1 MNRRTFVQSAAA
13 FAAAT
18 QARPILGA
26 NDRVNLCVVGVGG
39 RGRDHIQYFSDLPN
53 LRIAAVVDVNQAAR
67 ERAEAL
73 VNKLQGHKPKLYS
86 DMREAFDSKDINAV
100 STATPNHWHALT
112 TIWACQAG
120 KDIYAEKPASHDIY
134 EGKQMIAAARKYDR
148 IVQTG
153 SQSRSIAHKR
163 EAIQMLRE
171 GVVGDI
177 YMVRGLC
184 YRRRNSIGHTPEEP
198 PPPGLDWPFFLG
210 PAPMRPYTKNRFAYN
225 WHWFWDTGNGD
236 IGNQGVHEM
245 DISRWALGLG
255 PDDTP
260 IRATSSGGKFVWQ
273 DDQETPNT
281 QQALFDFPGKEI
293 YFDVRNLDTNV
304 ELPAVMGKSVVGNL
318 IFGSKGVMCLH
329 PEGVQVYIGD
339 EREKTVDNKYQEER
353 VWDPRPHMQNF
364 LDAVRA
370 KDRSKLHA
378 EIADGVAS
386 AALCHYANASYRLNR
401 VIQVDPKTGMAAGD
415 READKLL
422 ERRGRSPYQIPEKV

>member
-26 NDRVNLCVVGVGG
+26 NDTVNLAVVGVGG

-53 LRIAAVVDVNQAAR
+53 LKITAIVDVNQAAR

-73 VNKLQGHKPKLYS
+73 VNKLQGHKPKLYT
-86 DMREAFDSKDINAV
+86 DMREAYDSKDVDAV
-100 STATPNHWHALT
+100 TTATPNHWHALT

-120 KDIYAEKPASHDIY
+120 KHIYAEKPASHDIY
-134 EGKQMIAAARKYDR
+134 EGKQMVAAARKYDR
-148 IVQTG
+148 VVQTG
-153 SQSRSIAHKR
+153 SQSRSIGHKR
-163 EAIQMLRE
+163 EAMQMLRE
-171 GVVGDI
+171 GVIGDV

-184 YRRRNSIGHTPEEP
+184 FRRRSSIGHTPEETP
-198 PPPGLDWPFFLG
+198 PAGVDWDFFLG
-210 PAPMRPYTKNRFAYN
+210 PAPMRAYTKNRFDYN

-245 DISRWALGLG
+245 DISRWALDLK
-255 PDDTP
+255 PDELPT
-260 IRATSSGGKFVWQ
+260 RATSSGGKFVWQ
-273 DDQETPNT
+273 DDQETPNM
-281 QQALFDFPGKEI
+281 QQAMFDYPGREI
-293 YFDVRNLDTNV
+293 VFDVRNLDTNV

-318 IFGSKGVMCLH
+318 IFGSKGLMVLH
-329 PEGVQVYIGD
+329 PEGVQVYMGD
-339 EREKTVDNKYQEER
+339 EREKTVDEKYREER

-370 KDRSKLHA
+370 NDRSKLHA
-378 EIADGVAS
+378 EIAEGVAS

-401 VIQVDPKTGMAAGD
+401 VVEIDPKTGMAEDD

-422 ERRGRSPYQIPEKV
+422 ERRGRAPYGIPERV